1 MSYQGIA
8 PSGAQ
13 WIGLIDE
20 LQRCRTYGAQR
31 TVLIDELQ
39 RCRTYGA
46 QRTVLIDEL
55 PRFCPYRGSLMVYG
69 CYCF

>member
-13 WIGLIDE
+13 WIG
-20 LQRCRTYGAQR
+20 
-31 TVLIDELQ
+31 LIDELQ